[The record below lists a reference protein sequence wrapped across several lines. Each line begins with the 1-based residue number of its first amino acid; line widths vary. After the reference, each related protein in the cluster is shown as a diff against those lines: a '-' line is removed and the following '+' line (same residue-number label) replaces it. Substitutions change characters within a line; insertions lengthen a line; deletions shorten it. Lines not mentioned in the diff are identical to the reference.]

1 MSENIELR
9 HLRYFLA
16 LAEELHF
23 TRAADRLGIAQPP
36 LSQQIQ
42 RLEEL
47 LGAKLFVRRPE
58 VKLTDAGEALL
69 TVARRTLAQ
78 AEQGIE
84 EVRRA
89 GRGEGGTLLVGFA
102 TSTLLGPLPDLIR
115 SYRKRYPEV
124 RLSLRELS
132 TADQQKALD
141 NGMIEVGF
149 LREPIADETLTCETI
164 LSEPFA
170 LVLPPRHPLTKRTK
184 IDMADVAA
192 EPFVHF
198 PREVAPTLYD
208 QVMGI
213 CRDAGFTPLVA
224 QEASEWLTIVG
235 LVEAGLGVSVVP
247 SSFGKLGWGS
257 VQYRPLSKIKKQTS
271 IALCYK
277 AESLSTQGRQFI
289 QLVERMAHSEKGV
302 ADRP

>member
-1 MSENIELR
+1 MNENIELR

-23 TRAADRLGIAQPP
+23 TRAANSLGIAQPP

-42 RLEEL
+42 RLEEM
-47 LGAKLFVRRPE
+47 LGVKLFVRRPG
-58 VKLTDAGEALL
+58 VKLTAAGEALL
-69 TVARRTLAQ
+69 VVARRTIAQ
-78 AEQGIE
+78 TEQGIE

-89 GRGEGGTLLVGFA
+89 GRGEGGTLLIGFA

-124 RLSLRELS
+124 SLSLKELS

-141 NGMIEVGF
+141 TGIIEVGF
-149 LREPIADETLTCETI
+149 LREPIADETLTCKTI
-164 LSEPFA
+164 LSEPFS
-170 LVLPPRHPLTKRTK
+170 LVLPPRHPLTKSSK
-184 IDMADVAA
+184 IDLTEVAR

-208 QVMGI
+208 QVMAI
-213 CRDAGFTPLVA
+213 CRDAGFTPQVA

-247 SSFGKLGWGS
+247 SSFNKLGWGA

-277 AESLSTQGRQFI
+277 AESLSPQGEQFVR
-289 QLVERMAHSEKGV
+289 LAEGMAG
-302 ADRP
+302 